1 MTRHYLIINV
11 VVGFIVSF
19 GWNWWRRSRAALV
32 VHDGKTTALNDLG
45 RWRRWRLSCDR
56 VWSSSNSSRRFV
68 IVVVVVVVH
77 HGLFVLLFHGQLLD
91 GQLLQVFTVLRM
103 LVRIRVGIGGDSVRL
118 RHWRLRLIGLVRTW
132 EGRCLVAAGRVVVER
147 FVTWHHRLSRR
158 MSSAARQTQTHND
171 GNGRVRAK
179 CQAAQYSHSHLQ
191 INPIRTCNKL
201 KLMSKIEIKKR
212 VLLN

>member
-1 MTRHYLIINV
+1 MTRHHLIINV
-11 VVGFIVSF
+11 VGFIISF
-19 GWNWWRRSRAALV
+19 RWNWWRRSGAALV

-45 RWRRWRLSCDR
+45 RWRWWRLSCDSG
-56 VWSSSNSSRRFV
+56 WSSNSSGSRRRFV
-68 IVVVVVVVH
+68 AVVH

-103 LVRIRVGIGGDSVRL
+103 LIRIRVGIGGDSVRL
-118 RHWRLRLIGLVRTW
+118 GHWRLRLIGLVRTW

-147 FVTWHHRLSRR
+147 FVTWHHHLSRR
-158 MSSAARQTQTHND
+158 MASAARQTQSHND

-179 CQAAQYSHSHLQ
+179 CQATQHGHSHLQ

-201 KLMSKIEIKKR
+201 KMMSKIQR
-212 VLLN
+212 N